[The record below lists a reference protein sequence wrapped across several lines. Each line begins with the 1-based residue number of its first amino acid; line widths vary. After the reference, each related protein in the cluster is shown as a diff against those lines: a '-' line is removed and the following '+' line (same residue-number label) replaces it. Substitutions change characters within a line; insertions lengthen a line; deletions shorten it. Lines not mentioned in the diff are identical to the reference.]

1 MNSFCDTQTPETSS
15 PSYASKRSQSWL
27 SRRTPG
33 HQNLGPSWASPSCG
47 WSEPQARP
55 LWATVAGL
63 VPPKLHL
70 ASKTP
75 PKTHDQGAPCRRSL
89 TIAPAASM
97 SWMMAV
103 AGSFHYQISLSSEQ
117 VPSASSLLPVW
128 LSLKRAPSQAP
139 SPTPASDLSP
149 RKRNPLPEWRLL

>member
-1 MNSFCDTQTPETSS
+1 MLLREVKAGLAAALQGTRIWVLPGLHPPVAGQSPSQTPLGHCGWAG
-15 PSYASKRSQSWL
+15 ASQV
-27 SRRTPG
+27 TPG
-33 HQNLGPSWASPSCG
+33 FQNSPEDPPS
-47 WSEPQARP
+47 
-55 LWATVAGL
+55 
-63 VPPKLHL
+63 
-70 ASKTP
+70 
-75 PKTHDQGAPCRRSL
+75 APCRRSL

-128 LSLKRAPSQAP
+128 LSLKRAPSHAP

-149 RKRNPLPEWRLL
+149 RKRNPLPESRLL